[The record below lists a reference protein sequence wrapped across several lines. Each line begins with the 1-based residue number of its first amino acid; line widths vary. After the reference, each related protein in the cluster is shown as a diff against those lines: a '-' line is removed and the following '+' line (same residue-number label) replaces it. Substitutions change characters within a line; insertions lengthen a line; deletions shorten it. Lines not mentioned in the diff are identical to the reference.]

1 MTPLQRIREDPEKVR
16 DMLAARGFD
25 APLERIVELDR
36 RARDLRAQ
44 VEALNAERNRASRG
58 GPPSDEVKAHMRE
71 VGERIRTL
79 QTELT
84 ALEMERDELVLHV
97 PNMVDPQA
105 PRGSGERDNKV
116 VRQDVP
122 PKREFT
128 PKPHWE
134 IGEQLGILDIPR
146 GTKMSGSRFYVLRGA
161 GAALQRALI
170 AWMIDLK
177 LAHGFTEIYP
187 PFLTRRETLIA
198 SSHLPHFAANQ
209 YHDEQDDLWL
219 IPTAEPQLVSLHRD
233 EVLDG
238 QRFPLR
244 YVSYTACFRREQMS
258 AGRDVRGIKR
268 GHQFDK
274 VEMVVYCHPEDSPK
288 ELQSL
293 VDRAIEV
300 LERLEIPVR
309 VIELC
314 TGDLAFQAMRG
325 FDVEAWS
332 PGVGEWLEVSS
343 CSSCGSFQSE
353 RGNIRY
359 RREPGGKPEHPHLLN
374 GSGLALPRL
383 MIAILENYQ
392 RADGSLEI
400 PRAVRS
406 YLGGREKIAPG
417 EFAF

>member
-16 DMLAARGFD
+16 DMLVARGFE
-25 APLERIVELDR
+25 APLDLILELDR
-36 RARDLRAQ
+36 KARDLRAQ
-44 VEALNAERNRASRG
+44 VESLNAERNKASRG
-58 GPPSDEVKAHMRE
+58 GPPSDEVKTRMRE
-71 VGERIRTL
+71 VGEKIKAL
-79 QTELT
+79 QAQLT
-84 ALEMERDELVLHV
+84 ALELERDERVLHV
-97 PNMVDPQA
+97 PNMLDPQA
-105 PRGSGERDNKV
+105 PRGAGEHDNKV
-116 VRQDVP
+116 IRQDVP
-122 PKREFT
+122 PKRALA

-177 LAHGFTEIYP
+177 LPHGFTEIYP
-187 PFLTRRETLIA
+187 PYLTKRETLIA

-209 YHDEQDDLWL
+209 YHDETDDLWL

-274 VEMVVYCHPEDSPK
+274 VEMVVYCHPEDSPR
-288 ELQSL
+288 ELDGL
-293 VDRAIEV
+293 VARAVEV

-343 CSSCGSFQSE
+343 CSNCGPFQAE

-359 RREPGGKPEHPHLLN
+359 RREPGGTLEHPHLLN

-383 MIAILENYQ
+383 MIAIMENYQ
-392 RADGSLEI
+392 REDGSIEI
-400 PRAVRS
+400 PKAVRPYMS
-406 YLGGREKIAPG
+406 GRERIAPG
-417 EFAF
+417 EFSL